1 MSMIQKSEQKRL
13 QILKA
18 AGELFCEHGY
28 KVSMDQIAKLA
39 DVSKQTV
46 YSHFKT
52 KDQLFETCIQY
63 RCEQRAIDESALSL
77 DSPIK
82 PTLVEFGVRFQNMHL
97 EEQVLQ
103 TFRNAVGQVKSH
115 PQISALYLQSGPQKT
130 LHVLANY
137 LQRHHEKGTISLP
150 NDSENAAMQLL
161 LMFHGKAAYWA
172 FLGESGVQTEAQRK
186 QYIEECVTLFLSGC

>member
-1 MSMIQKSEQKRL
+1 MIHKSEQKRL

-18 AGELFCEHGY
+18 AGQLFCQHGY

-63 RCEQRAIDESALSL
+63 RCEQRAIDESTLSL
-77 DSPIK
+77 ESPIK
-82 PTLVEFGVRFQNMHL
+82 STLVEFGVRFQNMHL
-97 EEQVLQ
+97 EDQVLQ
-103 TFRNAVGQVKSH
+103 TFRNAVGQVQSH
-115 PQISALYLQSGPQKT
+115 PKISALYLKSGPEKT

-137 LQRHHEKGTISLP
+137 LQRHHEKGTICLP
-150 NDSENAAMQLL
+150 NHSENAAMQLL
-161 LMFHGKAAYWA
+161 LMFHGKATYWA
-172 FLGESGVQTEAQRK
+172 FLGEDSTQTEAQRK
-186 QYIEECVTLFLSGC
+186 QYIEECVSLFLANC